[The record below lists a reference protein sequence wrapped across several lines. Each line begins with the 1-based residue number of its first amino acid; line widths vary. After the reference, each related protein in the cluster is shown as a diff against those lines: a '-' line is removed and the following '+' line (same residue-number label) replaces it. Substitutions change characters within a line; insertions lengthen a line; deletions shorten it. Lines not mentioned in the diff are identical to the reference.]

1 VKTFYLSLSLARHT
15 VSRKIAYHTE
25 MTAKHRK
32 KASRSPEIEPNHKKI
47 KLEQPPKKRLMK
59 HIKADDDDDFGE
71 GETED
76 T

>member
-1 VKTFYLSLSLARHT
+1 MA
-15 VSRKIAYHTE
+15 
-25 MTAKHRK
+25 AKHRK
-32 KASRSPEIEPNHKKI
+32 KASRSPEVEPHHKKN

-59 HIKADDDDDFGE
+59 QMKADDDDDFGE

>member
-1 VKTFYLSLSLARHT
+1 
-15 VSRKIAYHTE
+15 
-25 MTAKHRK
+25 MTAKNRK
-32 KASRSPEIEPNHKKI
+32 KASRSPEVEPNHKKI

-59 HIKADDDDDFGE
+59 QMKADDDDDFGE